1 MKNIFISIIAIIL
14 FSLIACGPSDKEK
27 KAKAFQDSV
36 KLADSLGKITTDVE
50 SWDLYKLWIKN
61 KNSLL
66 NKYGNKKIRIKNLVV
81 DNILSDGYSLQCLA
95 FSAKDSMLSNTSQ
108 KGDKQKK
115 IAEWLDIV
123 KDIPCKPNVDF
134 TYFFEL
140 HMDMPI
146 DTIGI
151 KSKIVKGATLLKK
164 SCFSS
169 IIDVEGSS
177 LKIDA
182 STNSIVLENC
192 KIVKQ

>member
-1 MKNIFISIIAIIL
+1 MKNIFVSIIAIAV

-27 KAKAFQDSV
+27 KTKAYQDSI
-36 KLADSLGKITTDVE
+36 KLADSLGKIITEVE
-50 SWDLYKLWIKN
+50 SWDLYQLWIKN
-61 KNSLL
+61 KNSVL
-66 NKYGNKKIRIKNLVV
+66 NKYGNKTILIKSLVV
-81 DNILSDGYSLQCLA
+81 DNVLSDNYGLQCLA
-95 FSAKDSMLSNTSQ
+95 FSAKDSLLSNTSQ

-115 IAEWLDIV
+115 IAEWLDV
-123 KDIPCKPNVDF
+123 VNDIPCKPNVDF

-140 HMDMPI
+140 HMDVPI
-146 DTIGI
+146 DTIRI
-151 KSKIVKGATLLKK
+151 KSKIVKGAPMLKK

-169 IIDVEGSS
+169 IVDVQGNS